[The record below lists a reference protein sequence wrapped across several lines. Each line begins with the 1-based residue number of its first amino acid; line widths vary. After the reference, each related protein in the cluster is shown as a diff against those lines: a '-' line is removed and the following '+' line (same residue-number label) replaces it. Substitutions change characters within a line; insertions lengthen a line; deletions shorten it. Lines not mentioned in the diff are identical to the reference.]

1 MCLDRN
7 TDGNK
12 DVRILEFDYLS
23 YVTFRET
30 NFINFFFL
38 KIYIFIFLFIS
49 DTKVYERHLHLK
61 ATIGTLQMED
71 EAFVLCY
78 YLSWVFY
85 PIFTLIGIL
94 QMILFLLYN
103 QKFHPF
109 SVLLIRPDADDGK

>member
-1 MCLDRN
+1 M
-7 TDGNK
+7 
-12 DVRILEFDYLS
+12 
-23 YVTFRET
+23 
-30 NFINFFFL
+30 
-38 KIYIFIFLFIS
+38 
-49 DTKVYERHLHLK
+49 HLK

-103 QKFHPF
+103 QKYHPF
-109 SVLLIRPDADDGK
+109 SDLLIRPVTDAGKLSKVLYMSSSFWLLGVESHDFSQAEHERTGCKAEQIHKLTTTFTQNGPTLSF